1 MPKIKSLT
9 TGQVAE
15 YSCVSQ
21 ATIVNW
27 IKNGKLKAYT
37 TPGGH
42 HRILLSDFLSFLELY
57 KMPVDPTLAAPSR
70 PRVLIVGE
78 NPHTTKLVQTLQ
90 GNNLFDVML
99 ASNDYEA
106 SARVARLKPDAVVL
120 DMTDSTL
127 DRLALCRWLRTSEQD
142 EISVLVVGN
151 PENEADAKAAGTDAY
166 LPSTA
171 VVEKLEEELELLLG
185 LKTRR

>member
-27 IKNGKLKAYT
+27 IKSGKLKAYT

-42 HRILLSDFLSFLELY
+42 HRILLSDFLSFLEIY
-57 KMPVDPTLAAPSR
+57 KMPVDPALAALSR
-70 PRVLIVGE
+70 PRVLVVGE
-78 NPHTTKLVQTLQ
+78 NPNAARWVQTLR
-90 GNNLFDVML
+90 GNDFFDVTL
-99 ASNDYEA
+99 VNDNYEA

-120 DMTDSTL
+120 DMTGSTL
-127 DRLALCRWLRTSEQD
+127 DRLALCRWLRTSEQGR
-142 EISVLVVGN
+142 ISVLAVGS
-151 PENEADAKAAGTDAY
+151 PEDEADARAAGTDAY
-166 LPSTA
+166 LPNTA
-171 VVEKLEEELELLLG
+171 VADKLEEELELLLG
-185 LKTRR
+185 LEMRH